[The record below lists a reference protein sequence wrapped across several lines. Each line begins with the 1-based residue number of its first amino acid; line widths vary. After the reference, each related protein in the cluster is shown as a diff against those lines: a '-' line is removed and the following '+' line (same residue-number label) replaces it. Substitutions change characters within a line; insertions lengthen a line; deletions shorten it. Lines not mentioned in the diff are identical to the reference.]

1 MEIRVTLA
9 GEEALLWSADNPFD
23 LGVIKC
29 SCDTPYIQ
37 TILRILGDGDPSSIS
52 GFTFDDES
60 LEVLDVIYSPSKSHR
75 RLSV

>member
-1 MEIRVTLA
+1 MTLA
-9 GEEALLWSADNPFD
+9 GSEALLWSASNPFD
-23 LGVIKC
+23 LGVIRC
-29 SCDTPYIQ
+29 SRDTPYIQ

-60 LEVLDVIYSPSKSHR
+60 LEVLDVIHSPSKSHR